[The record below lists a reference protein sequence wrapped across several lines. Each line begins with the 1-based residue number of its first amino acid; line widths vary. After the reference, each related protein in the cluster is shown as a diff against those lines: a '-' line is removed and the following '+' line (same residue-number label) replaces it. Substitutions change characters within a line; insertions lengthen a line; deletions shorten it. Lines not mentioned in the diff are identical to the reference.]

1 MAEAD
6 KGPHRDRD
14 PRPESR
20 CITESNRLLRRRH
33 LVIITHIKPTY
44 SVCAEVVYR
53 GSEAGPTSGPD
64 KEKVLGNY

>member
-14 PRPESR
+14 LRPENRS
-20 CITESNRLLRRRH
+20 ITESNRLLRRRH
-33 LVIITHIKPTY
+33 LVTITYIKPAY

-53 GSEAGPTSGPD
+53 SPEAGPTLGPD
-64 KEKVLGNY
+64 KEKVLGSG